1 MVLGIGHPDAVT
13 KYVAWLFDNPTY
25 LYEHFDL
32 ATPQTFLYDFV
43 RHGDQDRCVAFLPW
57 NRLLVKEFPGG
68 YVEYSPVQKGMHAV
82 VKTWYLQ
89 CEQVCS
95 LLLRASFVLESN
107 QPDRPFVQTT
117 TTTRLDTPTIV
128 AALRAL
134 HFQFQTL
141 VDLENVR
148 DFMQRMC
155 FRHRTASSSSNPG
168 SLNLHP
174 VQHHH
179 QFHHGGTRTPS
190 TPNQPAT
197 PPPES
202 ASDGLCPV
210 SPQRQT

>member
-43 RHGDQDRCVAFLPW
+43 GHGDQDRCVAFLPW

-107 QPDRPFVQTT
+107 HQVQT

-141 VDLENVR
+141 VDLEDVL

-155 FRHRTASSSSNPG
+155 FRRRRPSPPSASSSSNPG
-168 SLNLHP
+168 PLNLHF
-174 VQHHH
+174 V
-179 QFHHGGTRTPS
+179 HGRTTTTPRTPS
-190 TPNQPAT
+190 TPAT

>member
-43 RHGDQDRCVAFLPW
+43 RHGDQGRCVAFLPW

-95 LLLRASFVLESN
+95 LLLRASFVLD
-107 QPDRPFVQTT
+107 QPERPSVQTT
-117 TTTRLDTPTIV
+117 TTSRLDTPTIV

-141 VDLENVR
+141 VDLEDVR

-155 FRHRTASSSSNPG
+155 FRRRTASSASSASSNPG
-168 SLNLHP
+168 PLNLHP
-174 VQHHH
+174 V
-179 QFHHGGTRTPS
+179 HGGPTATTPRTPS
-190 TPNQPAT
+190 TPAT